1 MPRRRRRQRQTER
14 QRESDRKMASAP
26 RVNASVICEP
36 PTPHGECF
44 SVKFQHDMSMLGA
57 GYADGTVQ
65 VYDPNTASG
74 TGV

>member
-1 MPRRRRRQRQTER
+1 
-14 QRESDRKMASAP
+14 MASAP